1 MTTSIWKYPLQ
12 VIGEQLVHMPK
23 GAKVLTV
30 QVQYGEPQI
39 WVQVDERAITEP
51 RTFTTY
57 GTGESSH
64 EGKDPGRYIGTYQL
78 YNGAAVFHVFERTP

>member
-1 MTTSIWKYPLQ
+1 MKIWKYPLQ
-12 VIGEQLVHMPK
+12 VVGEQLIHLPK

-39 WVQVDERAITEP
+39 WAQVEDERAATEP

-57 GTGESSH
+57 STGQSSP
-64 EGKDPGRYIGTYQL
+64 EGKDPGRYIGTYQF
-78 YNGAAVFHVFERTP
+78 YDGAAVFHVFERTP